1 MLTSDMDDMQLL
13 ELAAES
19 IDYKLVWQTPYVS
32 MGDFARVPNWN
43 PLRNDWEAFRL
54 AVALNL
60 RINIDFDTDDKCVR
74 VFLGERANAIETGEP
89 LSATR
94 RAIVRAAAELGLEKK
109 GKSNEN

>member
-32 MGDFARVPNWN
+32 MGDFARVPTWN
-43 PLRNDWEAFRL
+43 PLRNDWEALRL

-60 RINIDFDTDDKCVR
+60 RIHIDFNTDAKCVT
-74 VFLGERANAIETGEP
+74 VFHGERAFAVETGEP
-89 LSATR
+89 LEATR
-94 RAIVRAAAELGLEKK
+94 RAIVRAAAEIGLETME
-109 GKSNEN
+109 KSV